1 MCALCGLS
9 GESSAHLF
17 ISCPVVSSI
26 WYSVSYWL
34 GWEFVSPRDLLGHF
48 EAFVGLGAD
57 RKARN
62 IFSLVWLAVVWS
74 IWKSRNDVIFSGRPF
89 SVDVLV
95 DRAKRSSWIW
105 FSEVG
110 PSSRSG
116 GVRCSGSWWCIGV
129 VGVLA

>member
-1 MCALCGLS
+1 DRIPSRLNLLRRRVLPNPESALCL
-9 GESSAHLF
+9 
-17 ISCPVVSSI
+17 
-26 WYSVSYWL
+26 
-34 GWEFVSPRDLLGHF
+34 EFVSPRDLLGHF
-48 EAFVGLGAD
+48 EAFVGLGVD

-105 FSEVG
+105 FS
-110 PSSRSG
+110 SKTSG
-116 GVRCSGSWWCIGV
+116 HPCSFYGGGWNPLCAGLDR
-129 VGVLA
+129 GGG